1 MLDLMLYLCFT
12 YVLLMFRALSACD
25 GLDAEEEGGRQT
37 HMRNDPITYANPHA
51 EASHFIP
58 HAYRC

>member
-1 MLDLMLYLCFT
+1 
-12 YVLLMFRALSACD
+12 MFRALSACD
-25 GLDAEEEGGRQT
+25 GLDAAEEGGRET

-51 EASHFIP
+51 EDSHFIP